1 MRAAVQDRARPSA
14 LAVVVLT
21 SAALITAC
29 DNGPV
34 PSGHPPPPSCTGVGQ
49 HHGAPL
55 VVRLHSQGERTVAAT
70 VGQEIEFRLP
80 DWQGQKFNVP
90 SESPAL
96 ACELR
101 AQHTGSILI
110 AYFLATKAGN
120 VHFWSNLAPPHG
132 AMQIVA
138 SVNMHIN

>member
-1 MRAAVQDRARPSA
+1 MRPIQGWRALASA

-49 HHGAPL
+49 HYGPPL

-80 DWQGQKFNVP
+80 DWQGQKLNVP

-101 AQHTGSILI
+101 EQRSDGILT
-110 AYFLATKAGN
+110 AYFLATKVGN

-132 AMQIVA
+132 AMQLVF
-138 SVNMHIN
+138 SVNIHIR